1 MLWIPS
7 LVLTTSTASKMIVAV
22 LTPVVAALNLG
33 SALVQ
38 SNRPTGVQRGSL
50 VHMATG
56 LNPSSQ
62 DDRAAVAA
70 RAAAARYPVPPVY
83 GASGSGGAMTD
94 AEAKRKWAADRS
106 AQQRS
111 AQRGSEPRGD
121 RAAKATAGLRREY
134 TASIGA
140 GTIYSP
146 PGSGGGMSDAEA
158 KQAWSAQRSATQR
171 NAARAARQVAPAAP
185 TTAAPD
191 AADSADFDFDADDLS
206 EDDPAAPAAV
216 APAAAAAE
224 YQSTTHAAKARARP
238 SLYPT
243 QSIYAPP
250 GAGGAMTDAEAKR
263 KYTALRSAD
272 QRRAERAERDGPRS
286 TSY

>member
-1 MLWIPS
+1 
-7 LVLTTSTASKMIVAV
+7 MIVAV

-185 TTAAPD
+185 AAAPD
-191 AADSADFDFDADDLS
+191 AADSADFEPDADDFAA
-206 EDDPAAPAAV
+206 DDPAAPAAV